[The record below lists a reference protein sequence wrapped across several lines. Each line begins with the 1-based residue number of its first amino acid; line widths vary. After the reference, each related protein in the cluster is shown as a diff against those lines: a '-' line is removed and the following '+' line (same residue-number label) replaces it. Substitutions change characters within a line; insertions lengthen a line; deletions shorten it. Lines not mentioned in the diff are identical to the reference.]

1 MRKWVVWNLIGL
13 ALCVIGI
20 GVIMKTLIRADFD
33 IGAFSN
39 VSYVTNTYDLEDS
52 FSDLTISGN
61 AENIIFIP
69 SKDGVCHITL
79 LEEEKALHQVS
90 VENDTLTIRS
100 RNDKEW
106 YEHIWFLTQ
115 RPCITIALPK
125 KVYDRMMIETNVG
138 EVELT
143 DLSCKELFV
152 TQNTGDV
159 TLERVIA
166 SEGLYVKSDTGDI
179 EFEECDAAIISMET
193 ATGDMEGTLLTGKQ
207 FDAKTSTGK
216 IDVPESSDG
225 GTCKLRT
232 NTGSIQVTIVQER
245 GTKN

>member
-20 GVIMKTLIRADFD
+20 AIMMKTLIGVGFD
-33 IGAFSN
+33 VDAFSN
-39 VSYVTNTYDLEDS
+39 ESYVTNTYDLEDS
-52 FSDLTISGN
+52 FSDLVVLGN
-61 AENIIFIP
+61 AENVILIP
-69 SKDGVCHITL
+69 SKDSVCHITL

-106 YEHIWFLTQ
+106 YEHVWFLTQ
-115 RPCITIALPK
+115 RPSITIALPK
-125 KVYDRMMIETNVG
+125 KVYEKMMIETNVG
-138 EVELT
+138 DVELT
-143 DLSCKELFV
+143 ELSCKELFV
-152 TQNTGDV
+152 TKNTGDV

-166 SEGLYVKSDTGDI
+166 SEGLYVKNDTGDI

-225 GTCKLRT
+225 GMCKLRT

-245 GTKN
+245 GTEN

>member
-125 KVYDRMMIETNVG
+125 KVYDRMDNFYPLI
-138 EVELT
+138 
-143 DLSCKELFV
+143 
-152 TQNTGDV
+152 
-159 TLERVIA
+159 
-166 SEGLYVKSDTGDI
+166 LYNNHYTIFFDI
-179 EFEECDAAIISMET
+179 
-193 ATGDMEGTLLTGKQ
+193 LN
-207 FDAKTSTGK
+207 
-216 IDVPESSDG
+216 ID
-225 GTCKLRT
+225 
-232 NTGSIQVTIVQER
+232 
-245 GTKN
+245 